1 MNEQVL
7 RTIVKL
13 LAMIVKV
20 DGVGEG
26 ERESIENFFRENLND
41 TAVKY
46 YLELFD
52 EHLESAVATREEVLQ
67 ICTEINQ
74 ELSLKQKTIILLRLI
89 ELVLADRQF
98 SLAEE
103 DLIEAVCEAFNITS
117 ERYEMIRDFVMA
129 TNLYDIDSPHIL
141 VVDDLPH
148 QNQKTKHYHK
158 NQLGGKLGILRL
170 PLVEMYLL
178 RVFRYTEDIFLNGD
192 LLHKEY
198 VYPLTNGSVIRS
210 QRSEPLYFSEIVG
223 NFMQAEYKPRVT
235 FVAEDIEYYFKGGKK
250 GLHLINIAED
260 SGKLIALMGASGSG
274 KSTLLNVLNG
284 NNKPSS
290 GRVLINGMDVHAERD
305 AVTGVIGYVPQ
316 DDLLMEDLTVYQNLY
331 YAARLCFS
339 QMSEKEIELL
349 VRRTLVNLGLNE
361 VCHLKVGNVLEK
373 TISGG
378 QRKRVNIGLELLR
391 QPSVLFLDEPTS
403 GLSSRDSENIL
414 DLLRELTMMG
424 KLIFVVIHQPSS
436 DLFKMFDRLLV
447 LDKGGYQVYYGDPV
461 EAVVYF
467 KTLANQVNKELGS
480 CQTCGNVNAEQIF
493 NIIENKVIDEYG
505 NPTSLR
511 RISPE
516 TWYRYFLQNIRM
528 PKLVP
533 APDQPENTL
542 RIPSLW
548 NQFRI
553 FVARD
558 LLSKWHNT
566 QYLVVNLLQA
576 PLLAFILAYIV
587 RYYKVDELT
596 EDGVYSFAEN
606 VNVPAFI
613 FMSIIIALFMGLTNS
628 AEEIIRDAKILKR
641 EAFLNLS
648 RNSYLLS
655 KVFIL
660 FSFSAVQ
667 AWIYMLISN
676 GIVGIYGLNA
686 TYWSVYF
693 TCFCF
698 ANMLGLNV
706 SATFKSVV
714 TIYILIPILLIPQL
728 ILGGIVVEFDKINP
742 EINRPDEVPL
752 IGDLMASRWA
762 FEALAVS
769 QFKSNPF
776 EKDFYEMDKAMANA
790 EYKRDYFI
798 PTLSSKLEQSNSLRD
813 KKEVEERTTLTKN
826 LQLLQHEI
834 LKEMRSTPH
843 IRLASVDYLK
853 PDLFNF
859 QVSEEAKQYLRALR
873 EHYVKLYNHAS
884 EKKDDLTSR
893 KTKEKDGLN
902 AFLKAKENYQNEQII
917 MLVTNKAIEDRIME
931 YRGRLIQKI
940 NPVYLDPTDL
950 QHPLDFRAHFYAPTK
965 YFLGFHLSTLAFNI
979 AVIWLM
985 SLLLYVTL
993 YFKVFRKL
1001 VTGKYFKRRFF
1012 RLR

>member
-7 RTIVKL
+7 KAIVKL

-26 ERESIENFFRENLND
+26 ERESIEAFFQENLND
-41 TAVKY
+41 TAVKH
-46 YLELFD
+46 YLHLFD
-52 EHLESAVATREEVLQ
+52 EHLQTAIATREEVYKLCQ
-67 ICTEINQ
+67 TINL

-98 SLAEE
+98 TQAEE
-103 DLIEAVCEAFNITS
+103 NLVEAVCEAFNIQT
-117 ERYEMIRDFVMA
+117 ERYQMIRDFVTA
-129 TNLYDIDSPHIL
+129 TNLYDVDSPHIL

-148 QNQKTKHYHK
+148 QNLRTKHYYK

-170 PLVEMYLL
+170 PGVEMYLL

-192 LLHKEY
+192 LLRKEY

-210 QRSEPLYFSEIVG
+210 SRLEPLYYSEIVG
-223 NFMQAEYKPRVT
+223 NFMRAEYTPRVT
-235 FVAEDIEYYFKGGKK
+235 FVAENIDYHFKGGKK
-250 GLHLINIAED
+250 GLHKINIAEE

-284 NNKPSS
+284 NYRPSK
-290 GRVLINGMDVHAERD
+290 GRVLINGIDVHAERESI
-305 AVTGVIGYVPQ
+305 TGVIGYVPQ

-331 YAARLCFS
+331 FAARLCFS
-339 QMSEKEIELL
+339 QKSEREIEVL
-349 VRRTLVNLGLNE
+349 VTRTLINLGLNE
-361 VCHLKVGNVLEK
+361 ICHLKVGNVLEK

-436 DLFKMFDRLLV
+436 ELFKMFDRLIV
-447 LDKGGYQVYYGDPV
+447 LDTGGYQVYYGDPV

-467 KTLANQVNKELGS
+467 KTLANQVNKELGA
-480 CQTCGNVNAEQIF
+480 CQACGNVNAEQIF

-505 NPTSLR
+505 NPTSMR

-516 TWYRYFLQNIRM
+516 TWYKYFLQNIRM
-528 PKLVP
+528 PSLKSSSEK
-533 APDQPENTL
+533 PENTL

-558 LLSKWHNT
+558 MLSKWHNT
-566 QYLVVNLLQA
+566 QYLVINLLQA

-587 RYYKVDELT
+587 RYYKPDELT
-596 EDGVYSFAEN
+596 EDNFYTFAEN
-606 VNVPAFI
+606 VNIPAFI
-613 FMSIIIALFMGLTNS
+613 FMSIIVALFMGLTIS
-628 AEEIIRDAKILKR
+628 AEEIIRDARILKR

-648 RNSYLLS
+648 RNSYLMS

-660 FSFSAVQ
+660 FSFSAFQ
-667 AWIYMLISN
+667 AGVYTLISN
-676 GIVGIYGLNA
+676 WIVGIEGMTL
-686 TYWSVYF
+686 TYWGVYF

-698 ANMLGLNV
+698 ANMLGLNI

-752 IGDLMASRWA
+752 VGDLMASRWA

-769 QFKSNPF
+769 QFKDNPF
-776 EKDFYEMDKAMANA
+776 EREFYELDKVMANA
-790 EYKRDYFI
+790 EYKRDYLI
-798 PTLSSKLEQSNSLRD
+798 PTLSSKLEACIELR
-813 KKEVEERTTLTKN
+813 EHNGAAEREKLVKN
-826 LQLLQHEI
+826 LNLLSNELRKE
-834 LKEMRSTPH
+834 LKATPELT
-843 IRLASVDYLK
+843 LASVSRLK
-853 PDLFNF
+853 PGSFNF
-859 QVSEEAKQYLRALR
+859 DVSEQTKQYLKELKG
-873 EHYVKLYNHAS
+873 YYINVYNKAR
-884 EKKDDLTSR
+884 EKKDELTSGR
-893 KTKEKDGLN
+893 TASPEAQE
-902 AFLKAKENYQNEQII
+902 AFLKAKESYQNEQIAF
-917 MLVTNKAIEDRIME
+917 LVTNRSVEDRIIE
-931 YRGRLIQKI
+931 YKGRLIQKI
-940 NPVYLDPTDL
+940 NPVYLDPVEL
-950 QHPLDFRAHFYAPTK
+950 HHPFDFRAHFFAPTK
-965 YFLGFHLSTLAFNI
+965 HFLGTYIPTLFFN
-979 AVIWLM
+979 VMLVWLM
-985 SLLLYVTL
+985 SFLLYITL
-993 YFKVFRKL
+993 YNKFFRKL
-1001 VTGKYFKRRFF
+1001 IGGKYFRRKR
-1012 RLR
+1012 L